1 MNMRK
6 YACTLVHYSCG
17 RVMYGI
23 HMFSICR
30 ARSTLILEAS
40 FKEGRMKRG
49 REEGAWG
56 EVRRL

>member
-6 YACTLVHYSCG
+6 YACTLVHYSCD

-23 HMFSICR
+23 HMYSICR

-49 REEGAWG
+49 REKGAWG
-56 EVRRL
+56 R